1 MAEKILIVDDDAD
14 TLKLVGLML
23 ERQGYEIVVAYNGTQ
38 ALAKASSQHPDL
50 ILLDAMMP
58 DMDGYDVTRKIRND
72 PAVSHIPIIMFTA
85 KTMVNDRVEGF
96 EAGVDDYMTKPTH
109 PAELASRVKSLLAR
123 NTRSLNRSGKRGNV
137 IGVIGVKGGLGTSTL
152 ALNIA
157 SVLAEQDQDV
167 LLTDF
172 QPGEGTLGPQLGI
185 MRCNGLTNLLCE
197 SPGNINL
204 RAIEG
209 QLVNHSSGMRML
221 LSSDKPE
228 DVDLR
233 TSAAQA
239 EVLTRQLAT
248 LSDYVVI
255 DLGSA
260 MSTMVRQTLP
270 KCSVILVVVEPMRLT
285 LRKGRRVLDLLEDLQ
300 LEETHIEVV
309 MIDRVRASVQVPWQ
323 AAEDALNHNIVSV
336 IPAVPEVTFQ
346 AMEAGQPIV
355 TLHPKNKAAQQ
366 YIKLADK
373 IIEIAPPQKK
383 DDN

>member
-23 ERQGYEIVVAYNGTQ
+23 ERQGYEIIVAYNGSQ
-38 ALAKASSQHPDL
+38 ALSKVGSHQPDL

-58 DMDGYDVTRKIRND
+58 DMDGYAVTRKIRND
-72 PAVSHIPIIMFTA
+72 PSVSHIPIIMFTA

-123 NTRSLNRSGKRGNV
+123 NTRSLNRSGRRGNV
-137 IGVIGVKGGLGTSTL
+137 IGVLGVKGGLGTSTL
-152 ALNIA
+152 ALNLA
-157 SVLAEQDQDV
+157 TVLAEQDQDV
-167 LLTDF
+167 LLTDY
-172 QPGEGTLGPQLGI
+172 QPGAGTLGPQLGI
-185 MRCNGLTNLLCE
+185 MRCNGLTNLLAE

-209 QLVNHSSGMRML
+209 QLVNHSSGLRLL
-221 LSSDKPE
+221 LSSDRPE
-228 DVDLR
+228 DVDLT
-233 TSAAQA
+233 TSAAQG
-239 EVLTRQLAT
+239 EVITRQLAT

-255 DLGSA
+255 DLGSD
-260 MSTMVRQTLP
+260 MSRMTRQTLP
-270 KCSVILVVVEPMRLT
+270 QCSIIFIVVEPVRLT
-285 LRKGRRVLDLLEDLQ
+285 LRKGRRVLDLLEDMQ
-300 LEETHIEVV
+300 LEDTQIDVV
-309 MIDRVRASVQVPWQ
+309 MIDRGRASVQVPWQ

-336 IPAVPEVTFQ
+336 IPAVPEVIFQ

-373 IIEIAPPQKK
+373 ILEIAPPKEK
-383 DDN
+383 ES